1 MRKKHSG
8 ERKEGGALLFHLTI
22 TPSLVGSAG
31 DGGGGDGTTMSWVEW
46 GGFQDPRDNGERE
59 EKKMH

>member
-31 DGGGGDGTTMSWVEW
+31 DGGGGWDNDVM
-46 GGFQDPRDNGERE
+46 GGVGRLSRSP
-59 EKKMH
+59 